1 MGNIKADD
9 ADQAVQIISTILD
22 KKRENVV
29 SIDFVSEI
37 DGLFRIR
44 VQMKDAVVMQE
55 AAREI

>member
-22 KKRENVV
+22 QKRENVV

-55 AAREI
+55 AVREI

>member
-9 ADQAVQIISTILD
+9 ADQAVQIISTILN
-22 KKRENVV
+22 KKTENVV

-44 VQMKDAVVMQE
+44 VQMKDTVVMQE

>member
-1 MGNIKADD
+1 VGNIKADD

-22 KKRENVV
+22 QKRENVV

-44 VQMKDAVVMQE
+44 VQMKDTVVMQE

>member
-22 KKRENVV
+22 QKRENVV

>member
-1 MGNIKADD
+1 VGNIKADD

-22 KKRENVV
+22 QKRENVV

>member
-9 ADQAVQIISTILD
+9 ADQAVQIISTILNQ
-22 KKRENVV
+22 KRENVV

-55 AAREI
+55 AVREI

>member
-22 KKRENVV
+22 QKRENVV

-44 VQMKDAVVMQE
+44 VQMKDTVVMQE